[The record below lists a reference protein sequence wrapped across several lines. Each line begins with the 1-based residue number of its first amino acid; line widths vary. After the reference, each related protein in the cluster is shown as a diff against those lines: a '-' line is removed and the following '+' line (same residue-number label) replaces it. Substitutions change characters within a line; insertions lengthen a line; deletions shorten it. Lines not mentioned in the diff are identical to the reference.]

1 MNATITAVAAQS
13 NGKPEPAAVITI
25 AAPVAASGQTLLQ
38 ISRAGVNF
46 VDIYQARGR
55 YLMPKG
61 TVLGFEGV
69 GTAPDGKRYAVLDHQ
84 GTYAQS
90 IAVPDD
96 RLIPVPDDI
105 DDDHAMILFQG
116 ITAQYLTASIHP
128 VREGETA
135 LVYAAAGG
143 VGWTLMQVI
152 KSAGA
157 RPIGIVSSEAKAR
170 PLRERGYEVLVGD
183 GKDLALVRDLVP
195 NGVDVVFDANG
206 VDTWELT
213 FSSVR
218 TRGHVV
224 IYGGASGEPPAFIV
238 SMLRDRGSLTLTY
251 GSIFPHIADRAELL
265 ARAETVFTWLR
276 NGTIAAPEFHTFP
289 IERAEDALR
298 FLESRKSTGKLLLIP

>member
-1 MNATITAVAAQS
+1 MNTTITAVAAQS
-13 NGKPEPAAVITI
+13 NGQPEPAAVIAI
-25 AAPVAASGQTLLQ
+25 AAPVAASGQTLLHL
-38 ISRAGVNF
+38 SRAGVNF
-46 VDIYQARGR
+46 VDVYQARGVYR
-55 YLMPKG
+55 LPKG

-69 GTAPDGKRYAVLDHQ
+69 GTAPNGKRYAVLDQQ

-96 RLIPVPDDI
+96 RLVPVPDEI
-105 DDDHAMILFQG
+105 SDDHAMVLFQA
-116 ITAQYLTASIHP
+116 ITAEYLTASIHP

-143 VGWTLMQVI
+143 VGWTLMQVL
-152 KSAGA
+152 KSMGA
-157 RPIGIVSSEAKAR
+157 RPIGIVSTEAKAQ
-170 PLRERGYEVLVGD
+170 PLRDRGYDVLVGD
-183 GKDLALVRDLVP
+183 GKNLALVRDLVP

-224 IYGGASGEPPAFIV
+224 IYGGASGEPAPFLV
-238 SMLRDRGSLTLTY
+238 SMLRDRGSLTLSF

-276 NGTIAAPEFHTFP
+276 NGTIAAPAFHTFP
-289 IERAEDALR
+289 LERAEDALR